1 MSTDENHPYVPAGS
15 DDSRSPCPALNAL
28 ANHGYLPHDGRN
40 LTQAQL
46 VSALSKVYNISSGFG
61 SVLALGGLLLCG
73 HKKPGLT
80 LARTVD
86 LHDLARHNAIEHDGS
101 LVHDD
106 APEPKSE
113 FAPTAV
119 DPALLQQLLDSAAD
133 DAGWLR
139 LGDLC
144 HAQVRRQTP
153 GASRPLDALHTTF
166 AKGELALLFEAMGVS
181 VEEAKRLPAQG
192 GDGAAKVV
200 PKRFLEQWL
209 GEERLPDGWVRPV
222 AAIGHTILH
231 ARVQEIGKLED
242 AIRAEAG
249 EVAGVE
255 GATRSTSV

>member
-1 MSTDENHPYVPAGS
+1 M
-15 DDSRSPCPALNAL
+15 
-28 ANHGYLPHDGRN
+28 
-40 LTQAQL
+40 
-46 VSALSKVYNISSGFG
+46 YNISSGFG
-61 SVLALGGLLLCG
+61 TVLALGGLLLCG

-106 APEPKSE
+106 ALEPKSE

-144 HAQVRRQTP
+144 HAQVWRQTA

-166 AKGELALLFEAMGVS
+166 AKGELALLYEAMGVS
-181 VEEAKRLPAQG
+181 MEEAKRLPVQGSATGESGLHLAVNATQPDMSSPADGSRLKGADGDVEAEAGAQG
-192 GDGAAKVV
+192 QGGAGAAKVV

-222 AAIGHTILH
+222 TAIGHTILH

-242 AIRAEAG
+242 AIRADAG
-249 EVAGVE
+249 EMAGAE
-255 GATRSTSV
+255 EATKSTSV